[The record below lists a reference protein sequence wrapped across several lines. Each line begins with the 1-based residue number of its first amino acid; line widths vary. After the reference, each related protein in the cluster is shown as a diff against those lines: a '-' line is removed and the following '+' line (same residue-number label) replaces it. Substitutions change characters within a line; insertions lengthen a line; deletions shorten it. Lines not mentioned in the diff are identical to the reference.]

1 MDNNNVDYPGLPMTD
16 FANIPSEDDATD
28 FDTVIEQENDPG
40 TNNKPETETFVAVEE
55 IVEYKIEQDNDP
67 GPSRKLTV
75 RESVTEKCYAK
86 STSSYSEDSDD
97 SIKDVNYVNKSSTSP
112 TYSCSSCSE
121 YSSSEFSKS
130 QTDNVTGKKAESSK
144 TRGKKRKLGPE
155 KW

>member
-1 MDNNNVDYPGLPMTD
+1 M
-16 FANIPSEDDATD
+16 
-28 FDTVIEQENDPG
+28 
-40 TNNKPETETFVAVEE
+40 
-55 IVEYKIEQDNDP
+55 
-67 GPSRKLTV
+67 
-75 RESVTEKCYAK
+75 TEKCYAK

-155 KW
+155 KWVKNVAKCLRNSGKEYKNPKTKKIVPHK